1 MQVSARVCTRR
12 RQVRPP
18 TPAAH
23 GAHTPSQASSSR
35 TLTHAHSGAS
45 RHSPRSKTV
54 LQGPLRK
61 LSLPRGPTHDRVHRL
76 VHTHV
81 HATVSRAIFEGK
93 KETTGTS
100 THVCHLRRRQA
111 PRTPVCGT
119 LTHTPT
125 SAHIPAFTP
134 KSPPGSKAQ
143 TSERC
148 LSLDTPPALSLHT
161 PTGLHTHAALPTERG
176 VCPHSPPTHRLLL
189 QSHTFPRRNPLS
201 IWTPTHMTSDMST
214 P

>member
-1 MQVSARVCTRR
+1 MQVSARVRTRR

-111 PRTPVCGT
+111 PRTPSAAHSRT
-119 LTHTPT
+119 RRPLPT
-125 SAHIPAFTP
+125 SRRSLP
-134 KSPPGSKAQ
+134 SLLRAQ
-143 TSERC
+143 RHR
-148 LSLDTPPALSLHT
+148 L
-161 PTGLHTHAALPTERG
+161 RKG
-176 VCPHSPPTHRLLL
+176 VCLWTHR
-189 QSHTFPRRNPLS
+189 QP
-201 IWTPTHMTSDMST
+201 
-214 P
+214 

>member
-1 MQVSARVCTRR
+1 MTVSTGSCTLMCTR
-12 RQVRPP
+12 
-18 TPAAH
+18 
-23 GAHTPSQASSSR
+23 PS
-35 TLTHAHSGAS
+35 HE
-45 RHSPRSKTV
+45 PY
-54 LQGPLRK
+54 LR
-61 LSLPRGPTHDRVHRL
+61 
-76 VHTHV
+76 
-81 HATVSRAIFEGK
+81 GK

-176 VCPHSPPTHRLLL
+176 VCPHSPPTHQLLL

>member
-1 MQVSARVCTRR
+1 MQVSARVRTRR

-111 PRTPVCGT
+111 PRTPICGT

-143 TSERC
+143 TFGKVFVSGHTASPEPSHANRFAHPRGSAHRKGRLPT
-148 LSLDTPPALSLHT
+148 LSTYPPASAPESH
-161 PTGLHTHAALPTERG
+161 LPT
-176 VCPHSPPTHRLLL
+176 
-189 QSHTFPRRNPLS
+189 
-201 IWTPTHMTSDMST
+201 
-214 P
+214 